1 MLLEKFENTYTLD
14 TTALMNLIINFA
26 WGNMQRA
33 NDGDNKTAAKMY
45 KDVAKRLKN
54 QKEYDIDKTGAIFGE
69 AIMPFASAFIDHMV
83 DTGVITP
90 NEKEDTE
97 NAKD

>member
-1 MLLEKFENTYTLD
+1 MLLERFESTYTLD

-26 WGNMQRA
+26 WSNMQRA
-33 NDGDNKTAAKMY
+33 NDGNNKMAAKMY

-54 QKEYDIDKTGAIFGE
+54 QKKYNIDKTGDIFGE
-69 AIMPFASAFIDHMV
+69 AITPFAFAFISHLI
-83 DTGVITP
+83 DTGIITP

-97 NAKD
+97 NAED